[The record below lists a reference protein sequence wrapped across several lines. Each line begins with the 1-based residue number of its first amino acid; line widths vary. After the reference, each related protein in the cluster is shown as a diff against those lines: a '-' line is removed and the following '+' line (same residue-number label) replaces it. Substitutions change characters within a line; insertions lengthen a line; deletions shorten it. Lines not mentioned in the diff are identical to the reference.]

1 MTTGALCF
9 QYFLF
14 LFWYHLNPYIL
25 YMNFFQT
32 LLLLFFYKTQ
42 NTKQNTV
49 GYGDLTPQTTTERTY
64 SSIIMIIGATVF
76 GYIVGNVS
84 QMVGQLDVGAAKQR
98 EQREEV
104 RNYMK
109 VRHFFL
115 FFFFLSFSFDCVQ

>member
-1 MTTGALCF
+1 MFSIFFVFVLVPSQALHIIYEF
-9 QYFLF
+9 FPNSTSFYFF
-14 LFWYHLNPYIL
+14 IKHKKQN
-25 YMNFFQT
+25 T
-32 LLLLFFYKTQ
+32 KHKTQ

-109 VRHFFL
+109 VRHFFF
-115 FFFFLSFSFDCVQ
+115 FFFFLFL

>member
-1 MTTGALCF
+1 
-9 QYFLF
+9 
-14 LFWYHLNPYIL
+14 
-25 YMNFFQT
+25 
-32 LLLLFFYKTQ
+32 
-42 NTKQNTV
+42 V

-109 VRHFFL
+109 VCSFSFIFYFFFFFDYFHNKKFFVLFCFFL
-115 FFFFLSFSFDCVQ
+115 F